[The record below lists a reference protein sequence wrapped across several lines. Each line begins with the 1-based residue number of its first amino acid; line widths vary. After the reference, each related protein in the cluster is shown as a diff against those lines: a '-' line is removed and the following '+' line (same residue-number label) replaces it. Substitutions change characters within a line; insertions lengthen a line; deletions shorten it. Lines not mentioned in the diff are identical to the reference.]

1 MNCLLRVL
9 FRLAPILSVFSLSLT
24 PTQARQQKLQPY
36 TVERVQQML
45 KDGYNEVKKNYYD
58 KEYHGVDWDA
68 RYHQAQ
74 EIVKQINS
82 LGQGL
87 SLVASLMMTLNDS
100 HTFFIPPSR
109 PLRTEYGFRMIMI
122 GDRPFVS
129 RVRPGTDAE
138 SKVHPGDEIVTY
150 NRYIVDRPSF
160 WKLNY
165 YVDSLAPNPATALVL
180 KSPEGQQREE
190 NVIARIQQ
198 LKRVMDLTLG
208 DGGLDYF
215 QMIRDN
221 EASYHTVRHRSYE
234 FGDVM
239 IWKMPQ
245 FDLDETGIDHWFGIA
260 RKHKTLILD
269 LRENAGGYVF
279 TLEHMLGELFDHDVK
294 IADRVGRKDMKPQIA
309 KSRGKQ
315 AFTGRIIVLVDSGS
329 GSAAELF
336 ARVIQLEKRGTVIG
350 DRTSGKVMESKQY
363 GEMQGA
369 DTRIYYG
376 FSVTDANLI
385 MADGKSLENVGVT
398 PDEIVLPTG
407 KDLAEAKDPALARAA
422 QLAGLT
428 LDPTAA
434 GKLFPF
440 EWVPMTP

>member
-1 MNCLLRVL
+1 MNRLPRVL
-9 FRLAPILSVFSLSLT
+9 CRFVFILFLVSIVLV
-24 PTQARQQKLQPY
+24 PAQARQHKLQPY
-36 TVERVQQML
+36 TIEKVQQML
-45 KDGYNEVKKNYYD
+45 KDGYNEVRKNYYD

-74 EIVKQINS
+74 ETVTQINS

-122 GDRPFVS
+122 GERAFIS

-138 SKVHPGDEIVTY
+138 SKVHPGDEIITY
-150 NRYIVDRPSF
+150 NRYKVDRPSF

-165 YVDSLAPNPATALVL
+165 YVESLAPNPATALVL

-190 NVIARIQQ
+190 NVVAKTHE
-198 LKRVMDLTLG
+198 LKRVMDLTLA
-208 DGGLDYF
+208 DGGLDIF

-221 EASYHTVRHRSYE
+221 EASYHIVRHRSYE
-234 FGDVM
+234 LGDVM
-239 IWKMPQ
+239 IWKVPQ
-245 FDLDETGIDHWFGIA
+245 FDLDETGINHWFGIA

-269 LRENAGGYVF
+269 LRENPGGYVF
-279 TLEHMLGELFDHDVK
+279 TLEHMLGLLFDHDVK
-294 IADRVGRKDMKPQIA
+294 IADRVGRRKDLKPQIA
-309 KSRGKQ
+309 KSRGKDI
-315 AFTGRIIVLVDSGS
+315 FSGRVIVLVDSGS

-350 DRTSGKVMESKQY
+350 DRTSGKVMESKRY

-369 DTRIYYG
+369 DTQIFYG

-385 MADGKSLENVGVT
+385 MAGGKSLENVGVV

-407 KDLAEAKDPALARAA
+407 KDLAEGKDPVLARAVE
-422 QLAGLT
+422 LA
-428 LDPTAA
+428 A
-434 GKLFPF
+434 
-440 EWVPMTP
+440 